1 MNVGYFA
8 PMTIS
13 IIIPV
18 YNAAPYITQCIESLV
33 RQKQKLQVIVVDDGS
48 TDDSVAIV
56 RQLAAKY
63 PSCGIE
69 VYEQVHVGQAA
80 ARNLGL
86 QHARGEYIA
95 FVDADDYLS
104 DNWIEEHLAAIDD
117 VDFVQSGYQRVDGN
131 KKLIGSPK
139 LPLFLQQ
146 FTSACMRLYRR
157 RAIEKIRFREGYI
170 YEDVLFSIDLWL
182 SGAKGKR
189 FNYIGYFYTLNPQS
203 TTSRPNL
210 EDRAR
215 LFEALHQR
223 AKTADLRGKLII
235 YYTCL
240 RLKLHYL
247 TL

>member
-1 MNVGYFA
+1 
-8 PMTIS
+8 MTIS
-13 IIIPV
+13 IIVPV
-18 YNAAPYITQCIESLV
+18 YNAASYITQCLESLV
-33 RQKQKLQVIVVDDGS
+33 RQKRRLQIIVVDDGS
-48 TDDSVAIV
+48 TDDSLAIV
-56 RQLAAKY
+56 RQLATKY
-63 PSCGIE
+63 PSSGIE
-69 VYEQVHVGQAA
+69 VYEQAHAGQAV

-86 QHARGEYIA
+86 EHAKGEYIA

-104 DNWIEEHLAAIDD
+104 DNWIEEHLAAIED
-117 VDFVQSGYQRVDGN
+117 VDYVQSGYQRVDGN
-131 KKLIGSPK
+131 KKLIGKPK

-157 RAIEKIRFREGYI
+157 QTIEKIRFREGYI
-170 YEDVLFSIDLWL
+170 YEDVLFSMDLWL
-182 SGAKGKR
+182 SGAKGKIIP
-189 FNYIGYFYTLNPQS
+189 FIGYFYTLNPQS

-223 AKTADLRGKLII
+223 AKTADIKGKCII

-240 RLKLHYL
+240 RLRLHYL

>member
-1 MNVGYFA
+1 
-8 PMTIS
+8 MTIS
-13 IIIPV
+13 IIVPV
-18 YNAAPYITQCIESLV
+18 YNAAPYIAPCLESLV
-33 RQKQKLQVIVVDDGS
+33 RQKKRLQIIMVDDGS

-69 VYEQVHVGQAA
+69 VYEQVHAGQAA
-80 ARNLGL
+80 ARNIGL
-86 QHARGEYIA
+86 EHAKGEYIA

-146 FTSACMRLYRR
+146 FTTVWGRLYRR
-157 RAIEKIRFREGYI
+157 KAIEKIRFREGYI

-182 SGAKGKR
+182 SGAKGKMIP
-189 FNYIGYFYTLNPQS
+189 YIGYFYTLNPQS

-210 EDRAR
+210 EERKL

-223 AKTADLRGKLII
+223 AKTANVRGKIII

-240 RLKLHYL
+240 RLRLHFL
-247 TL
+247 TI

>member
-1 MNVGYFA
+1 
-8 PMTIS
+8 MTIS
-13 IIIPV
+13 IIVPV
-18 YNAAPYITQCIESLV
+18 YNAAPYIAPCLESLV
-33 RQKQKLQVIVVDDGS
+33 RQKKRLQIIVVDDGS
-48 TDDSVAIV
+48 TDDSIAIV
-56 RQLAAKY
+56 RQLASQY
-63 PSCGIE
+63 PGSGIE
-69 VYEQVHVGQAA
+69 VYEQAHAGQAA
-80 ARNLGL
+80 ARNIGL
-86 QHARGEYIA
+86 KHAKGEYIA

-146 FTSACMRLYRR
+146 FTTVWGRLYRR
-157 RAIEKIRFREGYI
+157 KAIEKIRFREGYI

-182 SGAKGKR
+182 SGAKGKMIP
-189 FNYIGYFYTLNPQS
+189 YIGYFYTLNPQS

-210 EDRAR
+210 EERKL

-223 AKTADLRGKLII
+223 AKTANVRGKIII

-240 RLKLHYL
+240 RLRLHFL
-247 TL
+247 TI